1 MTYNEIVK
9 ALTEFRNTLDDGY
22 STAIEY
28 GGKRDEWIE
37 KELNLLCDAIDL
49 INRQKA
55 EIERLEKECKIT
67 RAYLHDNGLEWD
79 LLSHNAK
86 VSATSYHGEVIS
98 ETYTF
103 TVEVETEN
111 IIGAKEQIAMA
122 LEGVG
127 KVAFTNVC
135 TKSNHL
141 VELPFLPGDDLYW
154 INDDTQEIERQPNGI
169 EAVVYYGNGKFK
181 IVDDGVIDD
190 VGGQWTLL
198 SREDAERFLREK
210 MKKE

>member
-1 MTYNEIVK
+1 MSGK
-9 ALTEFRNTLDDGY
+9 ARPSLRRKTLSNVDRSNLSITDKKCIH
-22 STAIEY
+22 AVF
-28 GGKRDEWIE
+28 
-37 KELNLLCDAIDL
+37 ELVE
-49 INRQKA
+49 QQ
-55 EIERLEKECKIT
+55 
-67 RAYLHDNGLEWD
+67 
-79 LLSHNAK
+79 NAK

-98 ETYTF
+98 GTYTF
-103 TVEVETEN
+103 TVEIETDN